1 MLRILGAD
9 KDKDVALR
17 IGEMMFKKLGYDDFT
32 RTVQKAGVE
41 IKLLDDPAFVAP
53 QVEDGRLVKA
63 EPRKVFFPDLEQQ
76 LPLAGLVAL
85 IKRAVTIERQGSASD
100 PVPILDGVDRIR
112 AFEVSEESFR
122 IPAVRVNQV
131 PIREYIYGDLLS
143 HVLGFMGPIPAVLAD
158 DYQGERLQR
167 SEREGGAERAG
178 VLLSG

>member
-1 MLRILGAD
+1 MLLILGAD

-32 RTVQKAGVE
+32 RTVQKADVE

-131 PIREYIYGDLLS
+131 PIRAVYLRRPAQPCAGLYGPDPCR
-143 HVLGFMGPIPAVLAD
+143 LGRRL
-158 DYQGERLQR
+158 QGDRLQR
-167 SEREGGAERAG
+167 SQ
-178 VLLSG
+178 